1 MFKTFRNQQKI
12 KDKQINFL
20 LSDLEKSLEQY
31 KESLENKDKQLAEAK
46 RILLS
51 AKQSFDKV
59 SQKNRELKAYI
70 VQIDQQFQQQQ
81 SQNKTKKYKKV
92 ILEEESE
99 NENDT
104 ESEQEF
110 NIEDETIKEKPQIK
124 KPRKKKSTSNVFDY
138 INQNAKRH
146 KNTLESTLNP
156 TNDIRR
162 STAIDR
168 TTSNY
173 NDAKEKIQK
182 IRELV
187 SMGKYDADLVK
198 YIPGLADLAIQV
210 MLDDIDTR
218 EKVANPSYKDK
229 EELDFQILLTDNY
242 YVNPSNIHICFPI
255 KI

>member
-59 SQKNRELKAYI
+59 SQENRDLNAYI

-110 NIEDETIKEKPQIK
+110 NIEDETIKETPQIK
-124 KPRKKKSTSNVFDY
+124 KPRKKK
-138 INQNAKRH
+138 INK
-146 KNTLESTLNP
+146 
-156 TNDIRR
+156 
-162 STAIDR
+162 
-168 TTSNY
+168 
-173 NDAKEKIQK
+173 
-182 IRELV
+182 
-187 SMGKYDADLVK
+187 
-198 YIPGLADLAIQV
+198 
-210 MLDDIDTR
+210 
-218 EKVANPSYKDK
+218 
-229 EELDFQILLTDNY
+229 
-242 YVNPSNIHICFPI
+242 
-255 KI
+255 